1 MESNMYLALCNI
13 DKAIIIYYDDKI
25 IVHSKLKKEVIEM
38 AKELDVDVVRNEFIK
53 YWISNGFV
61 WVKPTSIIPSEYWVD
76 TLFVNSGLIRYLEIV
91 EREGYLYQ
99 SLTTCQ
105 PCIKL
110 GSGKFSL
117 DDMVL
122 KDGYFT
128 FFEQLTCGGGEDVP
142 IAEFIKYIW
151 VYLESIAGLPKD
163 KIYVGV
169 HSSQSE
175 VMKSWIDAGIS
186 SKNII
191 FPDEEAFELD
201 LQSGRIYGVYSPFYY
216 DRGETHPLAC
226 KTAECNINCSCGR
239 FLELG
244 DVGIVY
250 KGKARIID
258 HGIGLE
264 RITAIARNLEKVNDI
279 EVFQEIASILRKEIG
294 DKEELP
300 VILMMVVD
308 YIRSAVILLLSGI
321 KPGNKGR
328 AYVLRAILR
337 KTFLLFSKMKVLDCE
352 RIRSII
358 LDSSKIIKNSP
369 LFSEVDQETI
379 TRELKDELQKYEELI
394 MRGRKVIRKFL
405 QKRRKNESLDEE
417 EMRFLYETYG
427 LPAEIVSDLL
437 KDLS

>member
-1 MESNMYLALCNI
+1 
-13 DKAIIIYYDDKI
+13 
-25 IVHSKLKKEVIEM
+25 M

-169 HSSQSE
+169 HS
-175 VMKSWIDAGIS
+175 
-186 SKNII
+186 
-191 FPDEEAFELD
+191 
-201 LQSGRIYGVYSPFYY
+201 
-216 DRGETHPLAC
+216 
-226 KTAECNINCSCGR
+226 
-239 FLELG
+239 
-244 DVGIVY
+244 
-250 KGKARIID
+250 
-258 HGIGLE
+258 
-264 RITAIARNLEKVNDI
+264 
-279 EVFQEIASILRKEIG
+279 
-294 DKEELP
+294 
-300 VILMMVVD
+300 
-308 YIRSAVILLLSGI
+308 
-321 KPGNKGR
+321 
-328 AYVLRAILR
+328 
-337 KTFLLFSKMKVLDCE
+337 
-352 RIRSII
+352 
-358 LDSSKIIKNSP
+358 
-369 LFSEVDQETI
+369 
-379 TRELKDELQKYEELI
+379 
-394 MRGRKVIRKFL
+394 
-405 QKRRKNESLDEE
+405 
-417 EMRFLYETYG
+417 
-427 LPAEIVSDLL
+427 
-437 KDLS
+437 